1 MRGAGQLDHLVIIE
15 QLTETISATGGHTET
30 WAEFAKAWAGKR
42 DLRGR
47 EFFQAQAVQSEIGT
61 AFRIRWCSAITTK
74 MRVNDDGDLYGIE
87 AIVEVGRREWI
98 DLMCKRQG
106 V

>member
-1 MRGAGQLDHLVIIE
+1 MRGAGQLDRLITIE
-15 QLTETISATGGHTET
+15 QPTETTSATGGRTET
-30 WAEFAKAWAGKR
+30 WAEFAQAWAGKR
-42 DLRGR
+42 DLSGR

-61 AFRIRWCSAITTK
+61 AFRIRWRSAITTK
-74 MRVNDDGDLYGIE
+74 MRINDGGDLYDIE